1 MKRIRLGIALLLLT
15 DMFLTSCSM
24 LTAEGRR
31 EHAYARYVAKRSK
44 GRVKQ
49 QQVLLG
55 FRSKIPKLQPSDPII
70 TTEVSGPES
79 ATSSGRE
86 GGGL

>member
-1 MKRIRLGIALLLLT
+1 MLLT
-15 DMFLTSCSM
+15 NCSM

-55 FRSKIPKLQPSDPII
+55 FRSKIPKTEPSEPII
-70 TTEVSGPES
+70 TTEVSGPQS
-79 ATSSGRE
+79 VTGSGSE

>member
-1 MKRIRLGIALLLLT
+1 MKKIGLRIALLLLT
-15 DMFLTSCSM
+15 GMLLTSCSM

-79 ATSSGRE
+79 ATSSGGE